1 MRTDKGRI
9 YPLGALVLENG
20 VNFSVAVEQ
29 GKKCELLLYKA
40 GGKSPF
46 WNIEMKEEPNHGML
60 RAIQVE
66 GLKPEEWEY
75 NFRID
80 GAECLDPYVRAVS
93 GKKNWGEPLEEGKV
107 PRGRIVVDDYD
118 WEGDTP
124 LQIPYEEVVAYSL
137 HVRGFTKHSS
147 SKVKNKGTFLGV
159 VEKIPYMRHLGINQ
173 IHLMPIYE
181 FEENGKYKN
190 YWGYG
195 EAYWFAPK
203 ASYAKSHDQVKELK
217 DMVKSCHRSGI
228 EVILNLPFTA
238 EVSHSNIVECIH
250 YYMLEF
256 HVDGFIVNPCCTPFE
271 ELRKDP
277 LLSNTKILRQKDDF
291 QDIMRR
297 FLKGDE
303 GMIDGVMWWLRHT
316 TGKDGVFNYITS
328 HTGFTLNDLVSYDRK
343 HNELNGEKNQD
354 GPDYNYSWNCGA
366 EGPSRKK
373 AVVELRKNQIKN
385 ACMLLLFAQ
394 GMPCIHAGDEFLNSQ
409 KGNNNVYCQ
418 DNETGWLNWSKEGEE
433 YWLFRFVRDLI
444 AFRRKHPVLHCKEE
458 LAGIDRVA
466 SGVPDISYH
475 GESAWQV
482 PSEVSSRQLGIYYY
496 GEAFEDVSCFVAYN
510 MHWLAHSF
518 ALPALTKKKKW
529 YLAVSTQDGVLEE
542 EILLEN
548 QKEVIVD
555 ERTICIFIG
564 R

>member
-40 GGKSPF
+40 EGKSPF

-118 WEGDTP
+118 WEGDAP

-147 SKVKNKGTFLGV
+147 SKVKNKGTFSGV
-159 VEKIPYMRHLGINQ
+159 IEKIPYMRHLGINQ

>member
-9 YPLGALVLENG
+9 YPLGASTVENG
-20 VNFSVAVEQ
+20 INFSIAVER

-40 GGKSPF
+40 GGRSPF
-46 WNIEMKEEPNHGML
+46 WNIEMKEEPDHGMIRSIRL
-60 RAIQVE
+60 E
-66 GLKPEEWEY
+66 GLKAEEWEY

-80 GAECLDPYVRAVS
+80 GIECLDPYVKAVA
-93 GKKNWGEPLEEGKV
+93 GKNNWGEASEEDCI
-107 PRGRIVVDDYD
+107 PRGRIVLDDYD
-118 WEGDTP
+118 WEGDMP

-147 SKVKNKGTFLGV
+147 SKVKNKGTFSGIA
-159 VEKIPYMRHLGINQ
+159 EKIPYMIHLGINQ

-195 EAYWFAPK
+195 DAYWFAPK
-203 ASYAKSHDQVKELK
+203 AAYAKSRDQVKELK
-217 DMVKSCHRSGI
+217 DLVKKCHQFGI
-228 EVILNLPFTA
+228 EVVLNLPFEA
-238 EVSHSNIVECIH
+238 GVSQSKIIECIH

-256 HVDGFIVNPCCTPFE
+256 HVDGFIVNPYCAPFE

-303 GMIDGVMWWLRHT
+303 GMIDGVMWWMRHT
-316 TGKDGVFNYITS
+316 TGNDGVFNYITS
-328 HTGFTLNDLVSYDRK
+328 HTGFTLNDLVSYDKK

-373 AVVELRKNQIKN
+373 AVVDLRKNQIKN

-418 DNETGWLNWSKEGEE
+418 DNEIGWLNWSKEGEDH
-433 YWLFRFVRDLI
+433 WLFQFVRDLI
-444 AFRRKHPVLHCKEE
+444 EFRKKHPVLHCKEE

-482 PSEVSSRQLGIYYY
+482 PSEISSRQLGIYYY
-496 GEAFEDVSCFVAYN
+496 GEAFGDVSCFVAYN

-518 ALPALTKKKKW
+518 ALPALGKKKKW
-529 YLAVSTQDGVLEE
+529 YLAVSTQRGVLKEE
-542 EILLEN
+542 VLLEN

-564 R
+564 K

>member
-9 YPLGALVLENG
+9 YPLGASTVENG
-20 VNFSVAVEQ
+20 INFSIAVER

-40 GGKSPF
+40 GGRSPF
-46 WNIEMKEEPNHGML
+46 WNIEMKEEPDHGMIRSIRL
-60 RAIQVE
+60 E
-66 GLKPEEWEY
+66 GLKAEEWEY

-80 GAECLDPYVRAVS
+80 GIECLDPYVKAVA
-93 GKKNWGEPLEEGKV
+93 GKNNWGEASEEDCI
-107 PRGRIVVDDYD
+107 PRGRIVLDDYD
-118 WEGDTP
+118 WEGDMP

-147 SKVKNKGTFLGV
+147 SKVKNKGTFSGIA
-159 VEKIPYMRHLGINQ
+159 EKIPYMIHLGINQ

-195 EAYWFAPK
+195 DAYWFAPK
-203 ASYAKSHDQVKELK
+203 AAYAKSRDQVKELK
-217 DMVKSCHRSGI
+217 DLVKKCHQFGI
-228 EVILNLPFTA
+228 EVVLNLPFEA
-238 EVSHSNIVECIH
+238 GVSQSKIIECIH

-256 HVDGFIVNPCCTPFE
+256 HVDGFIVNPYCAPFE

-303 GMIDGVMWWLRHT
+303 GMIDGVMWWMRHT
-316 TGKDGVFNYITS
+316 TGNDGVFNYITS
-328 HTGFTLNDLVSYDRK
+328 HTGFTLNDLVSYDKK

-373 AVVELRKNQIKN
+373 AVVDLRKNQIKN

-418 DNETGWLNWSKEGEE
+418 DNEIGWLNWSKEGEDH
-433 YWLFRFVRDLI
+433 WLFQFVRDLI
-444 AFRRKHPVLHCKEE
+444 EFRKKHPVLHCKEE

-482 PSEVSSRQLGIYYY
+482 PSEISSRQLGIYYY
-496 GEAFEDVSCFVAYN
+496 GEAFGDVSCFVAYN

-518 ALPALTKKKKW
+518 ALPALGKKKKW
-529 YLAVSTQDGVLEE
+529 YLAVSTQKGVLKEE
-542 EILLEN
+542 VLLEN

-564 R
+564 K

>member
-40 GGKSPF
+40 EGKSPF

-118 WEGDTP
+118 WEGDAP

-433 YWLFRFVRDLI
+433 HWLFRFVRDLI

>member
-9 YPLGALVLENG
+9 YPLGVSVLKNS

-66 GLKPEEWEY
+66 GVDPEEWEY
-75 NFRID
+75 NFRMD
-80 GAECLDPYVRAVS
+80 GIECLDPYVRAVS
-93 GKKNWGEPLEEGKV
+93 GKKNWGEPLEEGRV

-118 WEGDTP
+118 WEGDSP

-147 SKVKNKGTFLGV
+147 SKVKNKGTFSGV

-203 ASYAKSHDQVKELK
+203 AAYAKSHDQVKELK

-256 HVDGFIVNPCCTPFE
+256 HVDGFIVNPYCAPFE

-277 LLSNTKILRQKDDF
+277 LLLNTKILMQKDDF

-433 YWLFRFVRDLI
+433 HWLFQFVRDLI
-444 AFRRKHPVLHCKEE
+444 GFRKKHPVLHCKEE

-496 GEAFEDVSCFVAYN
+496 GEAFGDVSCFVAYN

-542 EILLEN
+542 EILIEN

>member
-118 WEGDTP
+118 WEGDAP

-147 SKVKNKGTFLGV
+147 SKVKNKGTFSGV
-159 VEKIPYMRHLGINQ
+159 IEKIPYMRHLGINQ

-475 GESAWQV
+475 GEAAWQV

>member
-147 SKVKNKGTFLGV
+147 SKVKNKGTFSGV
-159 VEKIPYMRHLGINQ
+159 IEKIPYMRHLGINQ

-256 HVDGFIVNPCCTPFE
+256 HVDGFIVNPYCAPFE

-277 LLSNTKILRQKDDF
+277 LLSNTKILMQKDDF

>member
-9 YPLGALVLENG
+9 YPLGVSVLKNS

-66 GLKPEEWEY
+66 GVDPEEWEY
-75 NFRID
+75 NFRMD
-80 GAECLDPYVRAVS
+80 GIECLDPYVRAVS
-93 GKKNWGEPLEEGKV
+93 GKKNWGEPLEEGRV

-118 WEGDTP
+118 WEGDSP

-137 HVRGFTKHSS
+137 HVRGFTRHSS
-147 SKVKNKGTFLGV
+147 SKVRNKGTFSGV

-203 ASYAKSHDQVKELK
+203 AAYAKSHDQVKELK

-256 HVDGFIVNPCCTPFE
+256 HVDGFIVNPYCAPFE

-277 LLSNTKILRQKDDF
+277 LLSNTKILMQKDDF

-433 YWLFRFVRDLI
+433 HWLFQFVRDLI
-444 AFRRKHPVLHCKEE
+444 GFRKKHPVLHCKEE

-496 GEAFEDVSCFVAYN
+496 GEAFGDVSCFVAYN

-542 EILLEN
+542 EILIEN

>member
-147 SKVKNKGTFLGV
+147 SKVKNKGTFSGV

-433 YWLFRFVRDLI
+433 HWLFRFVRDLI

>member
-29 GKKCELLLYKA
+29 GKKCELLLYKT

-118 WEGDTP
+118 WEGDAP

-147 SKVKNKGTFLGV
+147 SKVKNKGTFSGV

-203 ASYAKSHDQVKELK
+203 AAYAKSHDQVKELK

-418 DNETGWLNWSKEGEE
+418 DNETGWLNWSREGEE

>member
-118 WEGDTP
+118 WEGDAP

-203 ASYAKSHDQVKELK
+203 AAYAKSHDQVKELR

-433 YWLFRFVRDLI
+433 HWLFRFVRDLI

>member
-9 YPLGALVLENG
+9 YPLGASVLENG

-118 WEGDTP
+118 WEGDAP

>member
-118 WEGDTP
+118 WEGDAP

-147 SKVKNKGTFLGV
+147 SKVKNKGTFSGV
-159 VEKIPYMRHLGINQ
+159 VEKIHYMRHLGINQ

>member
-9 YPLGALVLENG
+9 YPLGASVLENG

-40 GGKSPF
+40 EGKSPF

-147 SKVKNKGTFLGV
+147 SKVKNKGTFSGV

>member
-9 YPLGALVLENG
+9 YPLGASVLENG

-40 GGKSPF
+40 EGKSPF

-118 WEGDTP
+118 WEGDAP

-203 ASYAKSHDQVKELK
+203 ASYAKSHDQVKELR

-433 YWLFRFVRDLI
+433 HWLFRFVRDLI

>member
-9 YPLGALVLENG
+9 YPLGASVLENG

-40 GGKSPF
+40 EGKSPF

>member
-40 GGKSPF
+40 EGKSPF

-118 WEGDTP
+118 WEGDAP

-147 SKVKNKGTFLGV
+147 SKVKNKGTFSGV

-203 ASYAKSHDQVKELK
+203 AAYAKSHDQVKELR

-433 YWLFRFVRDLI
+433 HWLFRFVRDLI

>member
-9 YPLGALVLENG
+9 YPLGASTVENDI
-20 VNFSVAVEQ
+20 NFSIAVER

-40 GGKSPF
+40 GGRSPF
-46 WNIEMKEEPNHGML
+46 WNIEMKEEPDHGMIRSIRL
-60 RAIQVE
+60 E

-80 GAECLDPYVRAVS
+80 GIECLDPYVKAVT
-93 GKKNWGEPLEEGKV
+93 GKNNWGEALEEKRI
-107 PRGRIVVDDYD
+107 PRGRIVLDDYD
-118 WEGDTP
+118 WEGDMP

-147 SKVKNKGTFLGV
+147 SKVKNKGTFSGIA
-159 VEKIPYMRHLGINQ
+159 EKIPYMIHLGINQ

-195 EAYWFAPK
+195 DAYWFAPK
-203 ASYAKSHDQVKELK
+203 AAYAKSRDQVKELK
-217 DMVKSCHRSGI
+217 DLVKKCHQFGI
-228 EVILNLPFTA
+228 EVVLNLPFEA
-238 EVSHSNIVECIH
+238 GVSQSKIIECIH

-256 HVDGFIVNPCCTPFE
+256 HVDGFIVNPYCAPFE

-303 GMIDGVMWWLRHT
+303 GMIDGVMWWMRHT
-316 TGKDGVFNYITS
+316 TGNDGVFNYITS
-328 HTGFTLNDLVSYDRK
+328 HTGFTLNDLVSYDKK

-373 AVVELRKNQIKN
+373 AVVDLRKNQIKN

-418 DNETGWLNWSKEGEE
+418 DNEIGWLNWSKEGEDH
-433 YWLFRFVRDLI
+433 WLFQFVRDLI
-444 AFRRKHPVLHCKEE
+444 EFRKKHPVLHCKEE

-482 PSEVSSRQLGIYYY
+482 PSEISSRQLGIYYY
-496 GEAFEDVSCFVAYN
+496 GEAFGDVSCFVAYN

-518 ALPALTKKKKW
+518 ALPALGKKKKW
-529 YLAVSTQDGVLEE
+529 YLAVSTQKGVLKEE
-542 EILLEN
+542 VLLEN

-564 R
+564 K

>member
-9 YPLGALVLENG
+9 YPLGASTVENG
-20 VNFSVAVEQ
+20 INFSIAVER

-40 GGKSPF
+40 GGRSPF
-46 WNIEMKEEPNHGML
+46 WNIEMKEEPDHGMIRSIRL
-60 RAIQVE
+60 E
-66 GLKPEEWEY
+66 GLKAEEWEY

-80 GAECLDPYVRAVS
+80 GIECLDPYVKAVA
-93 GKKNWGEPLEEGKV
+93 GKNNWGEASEEDCI
-107 PRGRIVVDDYD
+107 PRGRIVLDDYD
-118 WEGDTP
+118 WEGDMP

-147 SKVKNKGTFLGV
+147 SKVKNKGTFSGIA
-159 VEKIPYMRHLGINQ
+159 EKIPYMIHLGINQ

-195 EAYWFAPK
+195 DAYWFAPK
-203 ASYAKSHDQVKELK
+203 AAYAKSRDQVKELK
-217 DMVKSCHRSGI
+217 DLVKKCHQFGI
-228 EVILNLPFTA
+228 EVVLNLPFEA
-238 EVSHSNIVECIH
+238 GVSQSKIIECIH

-256 HVDGFIVNPCCTPFE
+256 HVDGFIVNPYCAPFE

-303 GMIDGVMWWLRHT
+303 GMIDGVMWWMRHT
-316 TGKDGVFNYITS
+316 TGNDGVFNYITS
-328 HTGFTLNDLVSYDRK
+328 HTGFTLNDLVSYDKK

-373 AVVELRKNQIKN
+373 AVVDLRKNQIKN

-418 DNETGWLNWSKEGEE
+418 DNEIGWLNWSKEGED
-433 YWLFRFVRDLI
+433 YWLFQFVRDLI
-444 AFRRKHPVLHCKEE
+444 EFRKKHPVLHCKEE

-482 PSEVSSRQLGIYYY
+482 PSEISSRQLGIYYY
-496 GEAFEDVSCFVAYN
+496 GEAFGDVSCFVAYN

-518 ALPALTKKKKW
+518 ALPALGKKKKW
-529 YLAVSTQDGVLEE
+529 YLAVSTQKGVLKEE
-542 EILLEN
+542 VLLEN

-564 R
+564 K

>member
-9 YPLGALVLENG
+9 YPLGASVLENG

-40 GGKSPF
+40 EGKSPF

-118 WEGDTP
+118 WEGDAP

-147 SKVKNKGTFLGV
+147 SKVKNKGTFSGV

-203 ASYAKSHDQVKELK
+203 AAYAKSHDQVKELR

-433 YWLFRFVRDLI
+433 HWLFRFVRDLI

>member
-40 GGKSPF
+40 EGKSPF

-118 WEGDTP
+118 WEGDAP

-203 ASYAKSHDQVKELK
+203 AAYAKSHDQVKELK

-433 YWLFRFVRDLI
+433 HWLFRFVRDLI

>member
-9 YPLGALVLENG
+9 YPLGASTVENG
-20 VNFSVAVEQ
+20 INFSIAVER

-40 GGKSPF
+40 GGRSPF
-46 WNIEMKEEPNHGML
+46 WNIEMKEEPDHGMIRSIRL
-60 RAIQVE
+60 E
-66 GLKPEEWEY
+66 GLKAEEWEY

-80 GAECLDPYVRAVS
+80 GIECLDPYVKAVA
-93 GKKNWGEPLEEGKV
+93 GKNNWGEASEEDCI
-107 PRGRIVVDDYD
+107 PRGRIVLDDYD
-118 WEGDTP
+118 WEGDMP

-147 SKVKNKGTFLGV
+147 SKVKNKGTFSGIA
-159 VEKIPYMRHLGINQ
+159 EKIPYMIHLGINQ

-195 EAYWFAPK
+195 DAYWFAPK
-203 ASYAKSHDQVKELK
+203 AAYAKSRDQVKELK
-217 DMVKSCHRSGI
+217 DLVKKCHQFGI
-228 EVILNLPFTA
+228 EVVLNLPFEA
-238 EVSHSNIVECIH
+238 GVSQSKIIECIH

-256 HVDGFIVNPCCTPFE
+256 HVDGFIVNPYCAPFE

-303 GMIDGVMWWLRHT
+303 GMIDGVMWWMRHT
-316 TGKDGVFNYITS
+316 TGNDGVFNYITS
-328 HTGFTLNDLVSYDRK
+328 HTGFTLNDLVSYDKK

-373 AVVELRKNQIKN
+373 AVVDLRKNQIKN

-418 DNETGWLNWSKEGEE
+418 DNEIGWLNWSKEGEDH
-433 YWLFRFVRDLI
+433 WLFQFVRNLI
-444 AFRRKHPVLHCKEE
+444 EFRKKHPVLHCKEE

-482 PSEVSSRQLGIYYY
+482 PSEISSRQLGIYYY
-496 GEAFEDVSCFVAYN
+496 GEAFGDVSCFVAYN

-518 ALPALTKKKKW
+518 ALPALGKKKKW
-529 YLAVSTQDGVLEE
+529 YLAVSTQKGVLKEE
-542 EILLEN
+542 VLLEN

-564 R
+564 K

>member
-118 WEGDTP
+118 WEGDAP

-203 ASYAKSHDQVKELK
+203 AAYAKSHDQVKELK

-433 YWLFRFVRDLI
+433 HWLFRFVRDLI

>member
-147 SKVKNKGTFLGV
+147 SKVKNKGTFSGV

>member
-118 WEGDTP
+118 WEGDAP

-147 SKVKNKGTFLGV
+147 SKVKNKGTFSGV

-203 ASYAKSHDQVKELK
+203 AAYAKSHDQVKELR

-277 LLSNTKILRQKDDF
+277 LLSNTKILRQKNDF

-316 TGKDGVFNYITS
+316 TGKDGAFNYITS

-373 AVVELRKNQIKN
+373 AVIELRKNQIKN

-433 YWLFRFVRDLI
+433 HWLFRFVRDLI

-496 GEAFEDVSCFVAYN
+496 GEAFGDVSCFVAYN

>member
-118 WEGDTP
+118 WEGDAP

-147 SKVKNKGTFLGV
+147 SKVKNKGTFSGV
-159 VEKIPYMRHLGINQ
+159 IEKIPYMRHLGINQ

-203 ASYAKSHDQVKELK
+203 AAYAKSHDQVKELR

-433 YWLFRFVRDLI
+433 HWLFRFVRDLI

>member
-118 WEGDTP
+118 WEGDAP

-203 ASYAKSHDQVKELK
+203 ASYAKSHDQVKELR

>member
-9 YPLGALVLENG
+9 YPLGASTVENG
-20 VNFSVAVEQ
+20 INFSIAVER

-40 GGKSPF
+40 GGRSPF
-46 WNIEMKEEPNHGML
+46 WNIEMKEEPDHGMIRSIRL
-60 RAIQVE
+60 E

-80 GAECLDPYVRAVS
+80 GIECLDPYVKAVA
-93 GKKNWGEPLEEGKV
+93 GKNNWGEASEEDCI
-107 PRGRIVVDDYD
+107 PRGRIVLDDYD
-118 WEGDTP
+118 WEGDMP

-147 SKVKNKGTFLGV
+147 SKVKNKGTFSGIA
-159 VEKIPYMRHLGINQ
+159 EKIPYMIHLGINQ

-195 EAYWFAPK
+195 DAYWFAPK
-203 ASYAKSHDQVKELK
+203 AAYAKSRDQVKELK
-217 DMVKSCHRSGI
+217 DLVKKCHQFGI
-228 EVILNLPFTA
+228 EVVLNLPFEA
-238 EVSHSNIVECIH
+238 GVSQSKIIECIH

-256 HVDGFIVNPCCTPFE
+256 HVDGFIVNPYCAPFE

-303 GMIDGVMWWLRHT
+303 GMIDGVMWWMRHM
-316 TGKDGVFNYITS
+316 TGNDGVFNYITS
-328 HTGFTLNDLVSYDRK
+328 HTGFTLNDLVSYDKK

-373 AVVELRKNQIKN
+373 AVVDLRKNQIKN

-418 DNETGWLNWSKEGEE
+418 DNEIGWLNWSKEGEDH
-433 YWLFRFVRDLI
+433 WLFQFVRDLI
-444 AFRRKHPVLHCKEE
+444 EFRKKHPVLHCKEE

-482 PSEVSSRQLGIYYY
+482 PSEISSRQLGIYYY
-496 GEAFEDVSCFVAYN
+496 GEAFGDVSCFVAYN

-518 ALPALTKKKKW
+518 ALPALGKKKKW
-529 YLAVSTQDGVLEE
+529 YLAVSTQKGVLKEE
-542 EILLEN
+542 VLLEN

-564 R
+564 K

>member
-118 WEGDTP
+118 WEGDAP

-147 SKVKNKGTFLGV
+147 SKVKNKGTFSGV
-159 VEKIPYMRHLGINQ
+159 IEKIPYMRHLGINQ

-548 QKEVIVD
+548 QKEVTVD

>member
-9 YPLGALVLENG
+9 YPLGASTVENG
-20 VNFSVAVEQ
+20 INFSIAVER

-40 GGKSPF
+40 GGRSPF
-46 WNIEMKEEPNHGML
+46 WNIEMKEEPDHGMIRSIRL
-60 RAIQVE
+60 E

-80 GAECLDPYVRAVS
+80 GIECLDPYVKAVA
-93 GKKNWGEPLEEGKV
+93 GKNNWGEVSEEDRI
-107 PRGRIVVDDYD
+107 PRGRIVLDDYD
-118 WEGDTP
+118 WEGDMP

-147 SKVKNKGTFLGV
+147 SKVKNKGTFSGIA
-159 VEKIPYMRHLGINQ
+159 EKIPYMIHLGINQ

-195 EAYWFAPK
+195 DAYWFAPK
-203 ASYAKSHDQVKELK
+203 AAYAKSRDQVKELK
-217 DMVKSCHRSGI
+217 DLVKKCHQFGI
-228 EVILNLPFTA
+228 EVVLNLPFEA
-238 EVSHSNIVECIH
+238 GVSQSKIIECIH

-256 HVDGFIVNPCCTPFE
+256 HVDGFIVNPYCAPFE

-303 GMIDGVMWWLRHT
+303 GMIDGVMWWMRHT
-316 TGKDGVFNYITS
+316 TGNDGVFNYITS
-328 HTGFTLNDLVSYDRK
+328 HTGFTLNDLVSYDKK

-373 AVVELRKNQIKN
+373 AVVDLRKNQIKN

-418 DNETGWLNWSKEGEE
+418 DNEIGWLNWSKEGEDH
-433 YWLFRFVRDLI
+433 WLFQFVRDLI
-444 AFRRKHPVLHCKEE
+444 EFRKKHPVLHCKEE

-482 PSEVSSRQLGIYYY
+482 PSEISSRQLGIYYY
-496 GEAFEDVSCFVAYN
+496 GEAFGDVSCFVAYN

-518 ALPALTKKKKW
+518 ALPALGKKKKW
-529 YLAVSTQDGVLEE
+529 YLAVSTQKGVLKEE
-542 EILLEN
+542 VLLEN

-564 R
+564 K

>member
-147 SKVKNKGTFLGV
+147 SKVKNKGTFSGV

-203 ASYAKSHDQVKELK
+203 AAYAKSHDQVKELR

>member
-9 YPLGALVLENG
+9 YPLGASVLENG

-40 GGKSPF
+40 EGKSPF

-118 WEGDTP
+118 WEGDAP

-203 ASYAKSHDQVKELK
+203 AAYAKSHDQVKELR

-433 YWLFRFVRDLI
+433 HWLFRFVRDLI

>member
-118 WEGDTP
+118 WEGDAP

-147 SKVKNKGTFLGV
+147 SKVKNKGTFSGV

-203 ASYAKSHDQVKELK
+203 AAYAKSHDQVKELR

>member
-147 SKVKNKGTFLGV
+147 SKVKNKGTFSGV
-159 VEKIPYMRHLGINQ
+159 IEKIPYMRHLGINQ

-203 ASYAKSHDQVKELK
+203 AAYAKSHDQVKELK

>member
-40 GGKSPF
+40 EGKSPF

-118 WEGDTP
+118 WEGDAP

-203 ASYAKSHDQVKELK
+203 AAYAKSHDQVKELR

-433 YWLFRFVRDLI
+433 HWLFRFVRDLI

>member
-203 ASYAKSHDQVKELK
+203 AAYAKSHDQVKELR

-433 YWLFRFVRDLI
+433 HWLFRFVRDLI

>member
-93 GKKNWGEPLEEGKV
+93 GKKNWGEPLDEGKV

-118 WEGDTP
+118 WEGDAP

-147 SKVKNKGTFLGV
+147 SKVKNKGTFSGV

-203 ASYAKSHDQVKELK
+203 AAYAKSHDQVKELR

-277 LLSNTKILRQKDDF
+277 LLSNTKILRQKNDF

-373 AVVELRKNQIKN
+373 AVIELRKNQIKN

-433 YWLFRFVRDLI
+433 HWLFRFVRDLI

-496 GEAFEDVSCFVAYN
+496 GEAFGDVSCFVAYN